1 MGFCHWELGKF
12 SLHIFCFFYKPDI
25 HLCWL
30 TKLKIKLKKLF
41 EGCLQNKTKKKS
53 RSEILFTSRILKKL
67 FSISLYFFIFFFCV
81 CMYVIALEGWGIKIF
96 IPTPPLVLSNWKK
109 KMFSHYSFMYSH
121 KMVGWMWVVGHLTPK
136 YTLQNCLSLLWV
148 WNSIFSSF
156 FIVHFIVILHVL
168 VFENFFCIQTS
179 IFILTFLHAQ

>member
-1 MGFCHWELGKF
+1 M
-12 SLHIFCFFYKPDI
+12 
-25 HLCWL
+25 L
-30 TKLKIKLKKLF
+30 THQVKNKIKKIIWRVSTK
-41 EGCLQNKTKKKS
+41 QNKKKKS

-67 FSISLYFFIFFFCV
+67 FSISLYFFIFFFV

>member
-1 MGFCHWELGKF
+1 M
-12 SLHIFCFFYKPDI
+12 
-25 HLCWL
+25 L
-30 TKLKIKLKKLF
+30 THQVKNKIKKIIWRVSTK
-41 EGCLQNKTKKKS
+41 QNKKKS
-53 RSEILFTSRILKKL
+53 QGVKYYLHPGFKKNC
-67 FSISLYFFIFFFCV
+67 FLYHCIFLSFFFCV